1 VTYATSR
8 VYEEIAYLAFYF
20 HWRLED
26 VLDLEHHDRRRY
38 VAEASALV
46 RRIEESQ

>member
-1 VTYATSR
+1 MTYATSR
-8 VYEEIAYLAFYF
+8 IHEEIAYLAYYF

-38 VAEASALV
+38 VSEASALV
-46 RRIEESQ
+46 RRSEESQ